1 MIEKRKMARR
11 KILSNTQDKFLFN
24 VAECTQP
31 VGLSFDGEK
40 LNGIEVIE
48 NEIIDGKLKPKE
60 NSNKILHGNTFIS
73 SIGSLPEPI
82 EGIPMDGSTYNIVDQ
97 DSGKFEDLDK
107 VHGMGNAITG
117 KGNIKASRVSAKTVG
132 DLTIELIHDIDEDV
146 VKKIEAR
153 VQEWQSK
160 SSYNGNYFE
169 WKAKK

>member
-1 MIEKRKMARR
+1 
-11 KILSNTQDKFLFN
+11 LS
-24 VAECTQP
+24 
-31 VGLSFDGEK
+31 SDGEK
-40 LNGIEVIE
+40 LNGLEVIE
-48 NEIIDGKLKPKE
+48 NEIIDGMLKPKE
-60 NSNKILHGNTFIS
+60 GSSKILSGNTFIS

-97 DSGKFEDLDK
+97 DSGKFENLDK

-132 DLTIELIHDIDEDV
+132 DLTLELIHNIDEDV
-146 VKKIEAR
+146 IKKIDSK

-160 SSYNGNYFE
+160 SSYDGNYFE

>member
-1 MIEKRKMARR
+1 MLNTLENLINLARERKKTPISGSYTNQLLSDKSLSRAKVLEEVDELIEA
-11 KILSNTQDKFLFN
+11 
-24 VAECTQP
+24 VE
-31 VGLSFDGEK
+31 
-40 LNGIEVIE
+40 
-48 NEIIDGKLKPKE
+48 E

-132 DLTIELIHDIDEDV
+132 DLTIELIHDIDEDI